1 MMRQSERS
9 RNGMAFDENAVL
21 AALVFF
27 TALALILA
35 LLR

>member
-1 MMRQSERS
+1 MMRHSERIG
-9 RNGMAFDENAVL
+9 NGMAFDENAVL